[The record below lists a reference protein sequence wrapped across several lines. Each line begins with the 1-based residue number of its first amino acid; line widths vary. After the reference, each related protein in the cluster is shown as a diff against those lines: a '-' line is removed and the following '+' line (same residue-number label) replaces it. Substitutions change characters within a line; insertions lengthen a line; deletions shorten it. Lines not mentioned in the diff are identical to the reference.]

1 MSSPNLPPEIMAA
14 LRKPVAESDNSAE
27 TSQSDDEDRQPI
39 ASDRM
44 RESEGSDDDAALP
57 YPGAVTYEDWQH
69 EQTWSVRAPDW
80 S

>member
-14 LRKPVAESDNSAE
+14 LRRPVTESDSSAE
-27 TSQSDDEDRQPI
+27 TSQSDDQDQLPK

-44 RESEGSDDDAALP
+44 RDSAGPD
-57 YPGAVTYEDWQH
+57 AVTYEEWQR